1 MAWGGARRHACAR
14 ELALLKRSASARRS
28 RPVETPEETS
38 VACAYGELGRD
49 PRRGAAPEAPLF
61 RACGRAAANA
71 IKNPNWLFETQNH
84 AKTADC
90 VLERRREAALDAYGE
105 INLVFLGQFCAFMLP
120 VKRVRQS
127 RIDRIESTARRP
139 GPPLVAQKLRS
150 RCDVL
155 PRRLSSFSR
164 GSSGFAVEQIKRR

>member
-28 RPVETPEETS
+28 RPVETPAETS

-71 IKNPNWLFETQNH
+71 IKNPNWLFEAQNH

-105 INLVFLGQFCAFMLP
+105 INPSMEQHLL
-120 VKRVRQS
+120 RQPS
-127 RIDRIESTARRP
+127 R
-139 GPPLVAQKLRS
+139 
-150 RCDVL
+150 
-155 PRRLSSFSR
+155 
-164 GSSGFAVEQIKRR
+164 